1 MGTPTARATH
11 LGLSILGAALYVLF
25 VIPRW
30 WVLTGDFPATL
41 GTVGRIAAGVPIA
54 AAAVPVMLYLQRS
67 LTAVPKPPEAA
78 LRLRAWSAVLHVI
91 AGILIVVTAVAE
103 IWLSL
108 EVAGPWLFAVYG
120 AAGAIA
126 VLAVLAFVLS
136 FTAEKPPA
144 PPKPAKVKKEKAK
157 KEKRSRKRGKAT
169 GQTEGETEA
178 PTEAESGGEEPSDD
192 TEARS
197 SEARPS
203 EARPNETGPSA
214 AEAPPVSE
222 SEVSETAEAPPSEEP
237 ATDSASSPGGL
248 LNQRP
253 TGKKRHRLRR

>member
-11 LGLSILGAALYVLF
+11 LGLSILGAVLYVLF

-30 WVLTGDFPATL
+30 WVLTGDFPSTL
-41 GTVGRIAAGVPIA
+41 GTVGRIAAGVPVA
-54 AAAVPVMLYLQRS
+54 AAAVPVMLYLQHS
-67 LTAVPKPPEAA
+67 LTAVPKPPEVA

-120 AAGAIA
+120 GAGAIA
-126 VLAVLAFVLS
+126 VLAVLAFAWS

-144 PPKPAKVKKEKAK
+144 PPKPAKVTKEKPARVK
-157 KEKRSRKRGKAT
+157 KQKRSRRRGSA
-169 GQTEGETEA
+169 A
-178 PTEAESGGEEPSDD
+178 DD
-192 TEARS
+192 
-197 SEARPS
+197 
-203 EARPNETGPSA
+203 
-214 AEAPPVSE
+214 AEAPAGGEDASG
-222 SEVSETAEAPPSEEP
+222 ETAAVEADTPETDTTKTDTTETNTTEDVTTETDTTEDADSGTP
-237 ATDSASSPGGL
+237 APSPGAL

>member
-1 MGTPTARATH
+1 MGRRAARATH
-11 LGLSILGAALYVLF
+11 LGLSALGAVLYFLF
-25 VIPRW
+25 IIPRW

-54 AAAVPVMLYLQRS
+54 AAAVPVMLTLQRS
-67 LTAVPKPPEAA
+67 LTSEPKAPELA
-78 LRLRAWSAVLHVI
+78 LRLRAWSAVLHVVAGMLII
-91 AGILIVVTAVAE
+91 ATAVVE
-103 IWLSL
+103 IWLRL

-126 VLAVLAFVLS
+126 ALAILAFVLS

-144 PPKPAKVKKEKAK
+144 PAKPAKAKADKPK

-169 GQTEGETEA
+169 DETVTAPEVEDTASDLGVNETPETEETSSSDA
-178 PTEAESGGEEPSDD
+178 EEVGAVEPADAGEVEVTPTDDAEPEPESG
-192 TEARS
+192 A
-197 SEARPS
+197 
-203 EARPNETGPSA
+203 
-214 AEAPPVSE
+214 
-222 SEVSETAEAPPSEEP
+222 
-237 ATDSASSPGGL
+237 L

>member
-1 MGTPTARATH
+1 MGRRAARATH
-11 LGLSILGAALYVLF
+11 LGLSALGAVLYFLF
-25 VIPRW
+25 IIPRW

-54 AAAVPVMLYLQRS
+54 AAAVPVMLTLQRS
-67 LTAVPKPPEAA
+67 LTSEPKAPELA
-78 LRLRAWSAVLHVI
+78 LRLRAWSAVLHVVAGMLII
-91 AGILIVVTAVAE
+91 ATAVVE
-103 IWLSL
+103 IWLRL

-126 VLAVLAFVLS
+126 ALAILAFVLS

-144 PPKPAKVKKEKAK
+144 PAKPAKVKADKPK

-169 GQTEGETEA
+169 DETVTA
-178 PTEAESGGEEPSDD
+178 PEVEDAPSDI
-192 TEARS
+192 
-197 SEARPS
+197 
-203 EARPNETGPSA
+203 
-214 AEAPPVSE
+214 
-222 SEVSETAEAPPSEEP
+222 EVSETAETSSSDAEEVDAGEP
-237 ATDSASSPGGL
+237 AEVAEVEVTPTEDAEPESGAL